1 MEVGCDCSSVGGS
14 AAAAAAAA
22 RFFLGWGSSTTTSSS
37 STTTS
42 GNNANCNGSDGDKQY
57 KNGNNNN
64 NSSNHLSS
72 APSLPAD
79 QKRQNFSRAFYDG
92 AFHLPCTVLYGSVMS
107 CNWCIPINQP
117 CIGMNIACWQA
128 LDMAYDGYV
137 RAMVGMHAPDVADPV
152 CIGQ

>member
-1 MEVGCDCSSVGGS
+1 MIMTVMTMTRTSEVQRLRCIPVNLSEFVMKSRDTLRGYPISQELPPTWNDCPPLLEQRMEVGRDRSSVGGS

-64 NSSNHLSS
+64 SSSHSSS
-72 APSLPAD
+72 AAVITRRPETPELL
-79 QKRQNFSRAFYDG
+79 KG
-92 AFHLPCTVLYGSVMS
+92 VL
-107 CNWCIPINQP
+107 
-117 CIGMNIACWQA
+117 
-128 LDMAYDGYV
+128 
-137 RAMVGMHAPDVADPV
+137 R
-152 CIGQ
+152 